1 MRQSPAVCQAPLKPH
16 GGEEQ
21 RKKQIWK
28 WAQIKEGRL
37 PTALIVPHQRQW
49 KRRRGRGA
57 DGHWRRFGEGRSIS
71 AGRGEAG
78 RLFACRAEA
87 GGTQG
92 RGNSRSRGAA
102 RSVYQDKCEEDSFTR
117 STSNISRKQR
127 AQEEGMPSHPDAA
140 PGRWAVLLGTGQVS
154 GKVEMSL

>member
-1 MRQSPAVCQAPLKPH
+1 MRQSPAMCQAPLKPH

-37 PTALIVPHQRQW
+37 PTALSVPHQRRW

-78 RLFACRAEA
+78 RLYVELRQEALRAEETA
-87 GGTQG
+87 GAEVPQG
-92 RGNSRSRGAA
+92 RSIKT
-102 RSVYQDKCEEDSFTR
+102 SV
-117 STSNISRKQR
+117 RKIH
-127 AQEEGMPSHPDAA
+127 SHVQQVIYPGSKGHRRRECQATQMQPQGDGQFCRV
-140 PGRWAVLLGTGQVS
+140 PGR
-154 GKVEMSL
+154 